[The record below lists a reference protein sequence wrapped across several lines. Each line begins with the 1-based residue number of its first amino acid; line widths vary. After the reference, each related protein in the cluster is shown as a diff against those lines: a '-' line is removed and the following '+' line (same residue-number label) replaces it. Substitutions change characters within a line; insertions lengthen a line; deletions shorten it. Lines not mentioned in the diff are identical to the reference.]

1 MLNKNAY
8 GVVKSSIDY
17 YQNNR
22 NTIEELYKSEKYF
35 LEPLF
40 NKVKTV
46 LDIGTAAGGLSS
58 VCYKINPLLIYTG
71 IDISPELISL
81 AKKEY
86 PNSHFK
92 FYDGKIIPYT
102 KSSFDLVF
110 SLGVLH
116 HLSHWKSIITQMLSI
131 SKDYVVFDLRL
142 TRKKTLNNPKK
153 YYQKLTLNNIWDGKT
168 KLNYIVL
175 NVDEVYRF
183 IKNLIKEDYSCEVFG
198 YSVVPNKSCGVRIPY
213 NEIYSCSFCITKNK
227 SKPVFIDNVC
237 W

>member
-1 MLNKNAY
+1 MDNFKDFHTIKDLKFDPKKLQEGLKQILKIKTND
-8 GVVKSSIDY
+8 SI
-17 YQNNR
+17 
-22 NTIEELYKSEKYF
+22 
-35 LEPLF
+35 
-40 NKVKTV
+40 
-46 LDIGTAAGGLSS
+46 LDVGCAAGGL
-58 VCYKINPLLIYTG
+58 CKICNEINTFLIYTG

-116 HLSHWKSIITQMLSI
+116 HLSHWKSIITQMLLI
-131 SKDYVVFDLRL
+131 SKDYIVFDLRL
-142 TRKKTLNNPKK
+142 TTKKTLNNTKK
-153 YYQKLTLNNIWDGKT
+153 YYQKLAFNNTWDGET
-168 KLNYIVL
+168 KVSYIVL

-198 YSVVPNKSCGVRIPY
+198 YSGAPNNLATIPY
-213 NEIYSCSFCITKNK
+213 NEVYFCSFCITKNK
-227 SKPVFIDNVC
+227 SKSVFIDNVC